1 MDTIISRKKTG
12 IFTAAL
18 FILIQAVKIT
28 VQHFTMVDGL
38 LDGDALTKAQM
49 ISRLGSIGINV
60 ITLILVV
67 GAGYLLTKDKKKT
80 VMYVGSVY
88 FGMNVTALFTKLVT
102 EISRSLYSLT
112 VRPYIVSTAVG
123 IINYLLVAVSIFTA
137 YFAFTAM
144 EGINS
149 KFPSQSADTSV
160 MTVSRARKRYLAA
173 YVISSVI
180 VAAFS
185 TIPAFIFSVLDADGM
200 TTAGSTFSVVSSVMS
215 WLSVVTGFAIMY
227 YAGYKP
233 AKSHVEAITFC
244 SAIALQQPVTSIL
257 AGALSIILT
266 AISASYNPGIVAGAA
281 GNAYTYSMMSTIG
294 NGVIFN
300 IGFVVEIALCMYAL
314 KLFFTKKAEAPV
326 LYEAATDT
334 EASVAEEE

>member
-149 KFPSQSADTSV
+149 NFPSQSADTSV

-200 TTAGSTFSVVSSVMS
+200 TTAGSTFSVVSGLMS
-215 WLSVVTGFAIMY
+215 WLSMVITFVIVY
-227 YAGYKP
+227 YTGYKP
-233 AKSHVEAITFC
+233 ARSHVEAMCFH
-244 SAIALQQPVTSIL
+244 SAIALQEPVTSIFT
-257 AGALSIILT
+257 GTLSFILT
-266 AISASYNPGIVAGAA
+266 VISNHYNLEIMSGDMS
-281 GNAYTYSMMSTIG
+281 NAHLYSMLTSVG
-294 NGVIFN
+294 NGVIFT
-300 IGFVVEIALCMYAL
+300 IGFALEIALCMYAL